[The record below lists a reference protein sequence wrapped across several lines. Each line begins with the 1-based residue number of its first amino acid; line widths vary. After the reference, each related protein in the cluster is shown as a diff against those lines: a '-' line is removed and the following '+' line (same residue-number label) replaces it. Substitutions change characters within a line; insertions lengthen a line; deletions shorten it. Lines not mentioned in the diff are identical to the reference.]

1 MLVGDSKSAA
11 ALGSSLEVRSLF
23 SKYAKVNE
31 PLISDYISSIPQSLS
46 EAVSAISKQ
55 VGEQTTSEIVLNNR
69 HRLRPFI
76 DKFHR
81 EANTASS
88 SVMDKLRLLSDPE
101 TSIFVSIHQPNL
113 FAFGGIFKKIVLLQT
128 LMNTIQQRKPASK
141 IVNLFLIVDHDF
153 MDDAYIR
160 LAELPST
167 RHVDGRLQLRMPIN
181 ESKRWQLVCNM
192 PLPGR
197 SIVDHWKAQIFNWI
211 RHSLASKSHD
221 TDHLAVMNNFKLFWS
236 KVEESYALAKNYSN
250 FNSFL
255 ISQLVNMEWGYD
267 TLFVRLSDIS
277 PVFESGF
284 KYLIANFSRYSKSL
298 NRADNMF
305 LHAGI
310 NTGVSSASYLN
321 APLWL
326 HCNCGSKAST
336 KLREDPKGEIALVG
350 TCMSCKTSLK
360 VDLGRKNE
368 ISLPEG
374 TIHRLSPR
382 AIPILLLLARELSV
396 LCYASGTGGSLG
408 YTVVG
413 AMVFREL
420 KIHMPLTIIW
430 AGKDV
435 YNGIGRLEALRQL
448 PHSKQAEIADYIG
461 KLKKED
467 SEYKRKIEPLLADRR
482 RRVKEGQPIDMVLDR
497 LFSFKTQQ
505 RNIRQLLQVAQKVK
519 NALET
524 KSSIIDY
531 VVNFGII
538 NTEMLWR
545 RNLLR
550 NDSLAAAVTLSP

>member
-11 ALGSSLEVRSLF
+11 SLGSSLQVRSLF
-23 SKYAKVNE
+23 SKYGKIKE
-31 PLISDYISSIPQSLS
+31 PLISSYISSIPESLS
-46 EAVSAISKQ
+46 EAVATISKQ
-55 VGEQTTSEIVLNNR
+55 MDEQTISETVLNNR
-69 HRLRPFI
+69 QRLQRFI
-76 DKFHR
+76 DKFHN
-81 EANTASS
+81 EANSASP

-113 FAFGGIFKKIVLLQT
+113 FAFGGVFKKIVLLQT
-128 LMNTIQQRKPASK
+128 LMNTIQQRIPSSK

-197 SIVDHWKAQIFNWI
+197 TVVDHWRVQIYDWI
-211 RHSLASKSHD
+211 RHSLANQNSDIDKL
-221 TDHLAVMNNFKLFWS
+221 TIMNNFKLFWN
-236 KVEESYALAKNYSN
+236 KVEESYSLSKNYSN

-255 ISQLVNMEWGYD
+255 ISQLVNMEWGYN

-277 PVFESGF
+277 PVFENGF
-284 KYLIANFSRYSKSL
+284 KYLITNFGKYSMSL

-305 LHAGI
+305 LRAGI

-326 HCNCGSKAST
+326 HCSCGSKAST
-336 KLREDPKGEIALVG
+336 KLHVGPNGELALVG
-350 TCMSCKTSLK
+350 TCMSCKSNLK
-360 VDLGRKNE
+360 VELGQKNE
-368 ISLPEG
+368 VSLPVD
-374 TIHRLSPR
+374 TIQRLSPR

-396 LCYASGTGGSLG
+396 SCYASGTGGSLG

-420 KIHMPLTIIW
+420 NINMPLTIIW

-435 YNGIGRLEALRQL
+435 YNGIGRLEALRHL
-448 PHSKQAEIADYIG
+448 PHSNQAEITNYIEE
-461 KLKKED
+461 LKREE
-467 SEYKRKIEPLLADRR
+467 SEYKRKIEPLVADRSH
-482 RRVKEGQPIDMVLDR
+482 RVKEGQPIDVVLDKLFR
-497 LFSFKTQQ
+497 LKTQQ

-531 VVNFGII
+531 VVNFGMT